1 MLDKERHL
9 LFSLNAIDEMQDK
22 FGGFDRLDT
31 VLSGKDSIKNLR
43 WLLTVLL
50 NEGAADDE
58 EPLTEKQVGKL
69 IHTGNFADVKAA
81 IFKSFSM
88 GNNGTPEP
96 PERDEEEEDDE
107 EDIEKR
113 NSGQGIIDLA
123 RLLYIGV
130 TLLRWSEAEVWRMTP
145 YKILTLFKIHRE
157 FNRIVS
163 SPFRKKLIL
172 TTCWEGYKWRKKSRS
187 KHQSTLQAKK
197 SIAPLAL
204 T

>member
-81 IFKSFSM
+81 IFKSCGYASPSTSNLPSIPRASIRRS
-88 GNNGTPEP
+88 G
-96 PERDEEEEDDE
+96 
-107 EDIEKR
+107 KR
-113 NSGQGIIDLA
+113 
-123 RLLYIGV
+123 
-130 TLLRWSEAEVWRMTP
+130 
-145 YKILTLFKIHRE
+145 
-157 FNRIVS
+157 
-163 SPFRKKLIL
+163 
-172 TTCWEGYKWRKKSRS
+172 
-187 KHQSTLQAKK
+187 
-197 SIAPLAL
+197 
-204 T
+204 

>member
-1 MLDKERHL
+1 MSAIKDGRFPIMLDKERHL

-31 VLSGKDSIKNLR
+31 L
-43 WLLTVLL
+43 LL
-50 NEGAADDE
+50 NEGAEDGE

-107 EDIEKR
+107 EDIEK
-113 NSGQGIIDLA
+113 NATAGK
-123 RLLYIGV
+123 
-130 TLLRWSEAEVWRMTP
+130 E
-145 YKILTLFKIHRE
+145 
-157 FNRIVS
+157 
-163 SPFRKKLIL
+163 
-172 TTCWEGYKWRKKSRS
+172 
-187 KHQSTLQAKK
+187 
-197 SIAPLAL
+197 
-204 T
+204 